1 MKNFKNEIKEALD
14 IYSFSTNINSKVFD
28 KNNSLICCSSSYNE
42 NKFCSFIKDKCGKE
56 KCLQSYKYGGLQ
68 AQKFGEPY
76 IYFCPYGLVNW
87 SVPITQNGKMKYF
100 IVGGAVLLH
109 KVDDFLIEKI
119 IKESCL
125 DSNDMGKIR
134 NYLNKIAVID
144 TVRTRYLSKLLE
156 KLSIDLMNNFG
167 NETNF
172 IESKKR
178 YNKGAALVAETI
190 HFLKDNN
197 YDYDES
203 HYPLEKENE
212 LIAEVKLGHREK
224 SMEILNKILG
234 IIYFK
239 SGDDFKIV
247 KARSIE
253 LMVALARSVIEIG
266 ADLESVFGLEYEY
279 FENINK
285 AEDINQLSSI
295 LSKFLDGFIN
305 CIFSIASLKNKDTI
319 FKAINYIKDNFYNN
333 DLKLNDVAEHI
344 GLSSSY
350 FSTIFKEETGLSYTE
365 YLHKVRIE
373 TAKEYL
379 KNDYSLAAV
388 AQAVGFNDQSYF
400 SRVFKKMEGISP
412 GRWKP
417 S

>member
-1 MKNFKNEIKEALD
+1 
-14 IYSFSTNINSKVFD
+14 
-28 KNNSLICCSSSYNE
+28 
-42 NKFCSFIKDKCGKE
+42 
-56 KCLQSYKYGGLQ
+56 
-68 AQKFGEPY
+68 
-76 IYFCPYGLVNW
+76 
-87 SVPITQNGKMKYF
+87 
-100 IVGGAVLLH
+100 
-109 KVDDFLIEKI
+109 
-119 IKESCL
+119 
-125 DSNDMGKIR
+125 
-134 NYLNKIAVID
+134 
-144 TVRTRYLSKLLE
+144 
-156 KLSIDLMNNFG
+156 
-167 NETNF
+167 
-172 IESKKR
+172 
-178 YNKGAALVAETI
+178 
-190 HFLKDNN
+190 
-197 YDYDES
+197 
-203 HYPLEKENE
+203 LEKENE

-224 SMEILNKILG
+224 SLEILNNILG

-253 LMVALARSVIEIG
+253 LMVALARSVIEVG

-279 FENINK
+279 FENINQV
-285 AEDINQLSSI
+285 EDINQLSSV

-333 DLKLNDVAEHI
+333 DLKLNDVAEHV

-379 KNDYSLAAV
+379 KNDYSLAGV

-400 SRVFKKMEGISP
+400 SRVFKKMEGVSP

-417 S
+417 